1 MKENDM
7 QIEEFSVNEFTSP
20 QCVKIGDNKPL
31 ALQMNGDVVIG
42 GIFPLHYLV
51 PELQPNYQDK
61 PPITVCNG
69 FDQRAFRWMMTMVFA
84 VEEIN
89 NHSSLLPDVK
99 LGYQILDSCDN
110 VHSSLQALFSL
121 ISFPESVTSGNQIWK
136 VKNTINLAN
145 EKISGREGLKSDD
158 RRPNLSLTQEESP
171 RCLSGSPIP
180 VVIGLA
186 SSSPTRAVAQVLGS
200 FNIPLVSYFATCTC
214 LSDKRVYP
222 SFLRT
227 VPNDLFQVRG
237 LVQLVTFLGWLWVG
251 TIGTMDDYSQYGIQA
266 FSNHFRHRGG
276 CVAFHLT
283 IPKSPTEAEIGE
295 MANILQMSTA
305 HVVVVFAT
313 EGQLFDLFIELTRRN
328 VTGIQW
334 IASEA
339 WVTAS
344 LLTFPNF
351 HSLLEGTLGFSFLGV
366 SIPGLKEFLLNVR
379 PSPKQGMEFI
389 NMFWEEQFGCQLS
402 YDGNKAN
409 ANKTDPLKGPS
420 YDHPDAVKNPLCTG
434 LEDLSLTSSSYT
446 DVSQV
451 RISYNVYKAV
461 YAIAHAL
468 HALLNCDSAENE
480 GRCDKY
486 TKFTQGQ
493 LLYHLK
499 KGNFTNQFQERV
511 YFDTKGEPVPL
522 YDIVNWQKD
531 SKGKI
536 RFVKVGDYDGS
547 APQAQQLRINE
558 STIVWTGG
566 LLQVPVSQCSAPC
579 PPGSRQARLP
589 GRPHCCFDCLPC
601 ADGEISNKS
610 GSTECIKCPDSYWSD
625 KDKVKCVAGIEEFL
639 SFSETMGIILVV
651 LTLLGVIL
659 TIIITVIFHCFRTTP
674 IVKANNS
681 EISFLLLLSLKL
693 CFLCSLVFIGQPSA
707 WTCMLRQAAFGI
719 SFVICLSCL
728 LVKTVVVLLA
738 FRANI
743 PSSKGPKLFGP
754 SQQRTMIFCT
764 TTPQI
769 CLCVG
774 WLLGAPPFP
783 IRNLTYQAS
792 YGKIILEC
800 KEPWPLGFYLLL
812 SYIGLLAFLCL
823 LLAFLGRKLPDT
835 FNEAKLITFSML
847 IFWAVWLCFIPA
859 YVSSPGKFSVAVEI
873 FAILASSFGLL
884 LCIFLPK
891 CYIILLHPERNTR
904 KGMTGKYN
912 RYTP

>member
-158 RRPNLSLTQEESP
+158 RRPNLSLTQEESL

-200 FNIPLVSYFATCTC
+200 FNI
-214 LSDKRVYP
+214 
-222 SFLRT
+222 
-227 VPNDLFQVRG
+227 
-237 LVQLVTFLGWLWVG
+237 QL
-251 TIGTMDDYSQYGIQA
+251 
-266 FSNHFRHRGG
+266 
-276 CVAFHLT
+276 
-283 IPKSPTEAEIGE
+283 
-295 MANILQMSTA
+295 
-305 HVVVVFAT
+305 
-313 EGQLFDLFIELTRRN
+313 
-328 VTGIQW
+328 
-334 IASEA
+334 
-339 WVTAS
+339 
-344 LLTFPNF
+344 
-351 HSLLEGTLGFSFLGV
+351 
-366 SIPGLKEFLLNVR
+366 
-379 PSPKQGMEFI
+379 
-389 NMFWEEQFGCQLS
+389 
-402 YDGNKAN
+402 
-409 ANKTDPLKGPS
+409 
-420 YDHPDAVKNPLCTG
+420 
-434 LEDLSLTSSSYT
+434 
-446 DVSQV
+446 
-451 RISYNVYKAV
+451 
-461 YAIAHAL
+461 
-468 HALLNCDSAENE
+468 
-480 GRCDKY
+480 
-486 TKFTQGQ
+486 

-579 PPGSRQARLP
+579 PPGSRQARRP

-610 GSTECIKCPDSYWSD
+610 GSTECIKCPDYYWSD